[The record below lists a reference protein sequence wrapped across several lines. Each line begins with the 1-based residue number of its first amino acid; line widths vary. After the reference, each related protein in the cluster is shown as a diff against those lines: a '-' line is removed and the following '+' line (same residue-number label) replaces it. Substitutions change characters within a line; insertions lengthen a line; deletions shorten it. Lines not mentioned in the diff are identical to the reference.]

1 MIRSYLRGTR
11 TRPRLPRFGVLVLPI
26 VVIASAA
33 LAGCSSTSTTP
44 TPSPSATATE
54 VATATATATPT
65 AAPASSA
72 PAASEA
78 ASANAV
84 PTVYDPCQLVT
95 ASEASALAGVTFAS
109 GTKSDTPDGG
119 KVCAYTAGTTVLEV
133 LVGQSAD
140 AATAQAQEPAFKAD
154 LESGLAQAGI
164 ASPTLTELPGFES
177 GVDAAVIS
185 GSVTIQ
191 GMKASAIAIYA
202 LKGAVFVAISDV
214 TVGGT
219 PPTSDAIQAQAHTTL
234 GRISS

>member
-1 MIRSYLRGTR
+1 MIRSYLRGTG
-11 TRPRLPRFGVLVLPI
+11 TRARFHRFGSLLVPAF
-26 VVIASAA
+26 VIGSLA
-33 LAGCSSTSTTP
+33 LAGCSSTSSSTTP
-44 TPSPSATATE
+44 TPSATATE
-54 VATATATATPT
+54 VATATATPT

-78 ASANAV
+78 PSANAV

-95 ASEASALAGVTFAS
+95 ASEASALAGVTFPS

-119 KVCAYTAGTTVLEV
+119 KLCAYTAGTTVLEV